1 MLRKFD
7 TTFTGNIKKNVKK
20 KKVTFFFSYKNF
32 LILNQNSLTFRKNL
46 LLNKQTL
53 WPCKQSE
60 RDLILT
66 KFSILFSPLIMK
78 LHWFSSQWVTKSLR
92 AQLVLLGVST
102 EMSNVQIP
110 LPPTI
115 ELSKK
120 NILLGDSRRTCK
132 TSPNYLNLLEFF
144 SLIFW
149 TKTRPLSSQNHQ
161 HNSSSMSI
169 ANPKNSN
176 LPF

>member
-1 MLRKFD
+1 M
-7 TTFTGNIKKNVKK
+7 
-20 KKVTFFFSYKNF
+20 
-32 LILNQNSLTFRKNL
+32 
-46 LLNKQTL
+46 
-53 WPCKQSE
+53 WPCKQLE

-78 LHWFSSQWVTKSLR
+78 LHWLSSQWVAKSLR

-132 TSPNYLNLLEFF
+132 TSPNYLILLEFF

-169 ANPKNSN
+169 ANAKKRQKFKFAILVCLQPLDLCLFLFLVKFQLQNFQKSQI
-176 LPF
+176 